1 MYKTHVIDDIFGI
14 SALITEQRYRKDL
27 DRFRSLHI
35 HRGLSRH
42 PSSSGSSISL
52 RSFPSFHISEKIIY
66 PGLDGLSRWLQR
78 HYYVKD
84 GEDS

>member
-35 HRGLSRH
+35 YRGMPNSDFKMTA
-42 PSSSGSSISL
+42 SL
-52 RSFPSFHISEKIIY
+52 RRIC
-66 PGLDGLSRWLQR
+66 
-78 HYYVKD
+78 KD
-84 GEDS
+84 NLHPHP